1 MSEEK
6 KYKIADIAEELA
18 VSAKDLLD
26 FLRENNVK
34 VASPST
40 KVTESVRE
48 MIFENFSDAKKLS
61 DIHRKLKAEK
71 ERKKKALD
79 TKAEPT
85 LKATKPKRLSSP
97 SKEEHS
103 GSDVAIAA
111 SAVASEAAATSLS
124 VEPAPFV
131 ATTPV
136 LQSTPSFD
144 QPEVAELEAETQD
157 LVQDLEVT
165 LPEPAP
171 ATDTPAASSQSDD
184 SLLSETHSHPPTD
197 ESSSVAEELEPA
209 LAPDVTSTLASDEGS
224 FDDVAAQ
231 ATPISPPDEVAP
243 TAAEEAKVE
252 LAPAEPVEE
261 KTDLQREIERQQ
273 AEISSKFNT
282 SENVGGLRVLGEIDL
297 FKKKKKKEKKK
308 RFGEQARDLTE
319 QATTERHAAPLS
331 PKVPQVQPQATEAK
345 KAQPAVESPKQEFFT
360 TEPETSTKKE
370 ALNDKVEGSR
380 QSSKAKK
387 KSKRHEIDE
396 KIIERNIRETMLSE
410 LGEVSSRQKFRKQRK
425 REREEK
431 MELAAAQ
438 REAEDKIIK
447 ITEFATTHEFA
458 DLMGIT
464 PKEVIEKCFRMG
476 KFITINQRLD
486 RETMELLALE
496 FGREIQFISD
506 VEAMQIQTE
515 EDNPEDLAKRP
526 PVVTIMG
533 HVDHGKT
540 SLLDYIR
547 RSNVVAGEAG
557 GITQH
562 IGAYEVTLENGEK
575 ITFLDTPGHEAF
587 TAMRA
592 RGVQVTDIVILVV
605 AADDSVMPQT
615 IEAINHAK
623 AAGVPIVVAINKID
637 KPEANPDKIRAQLAE
652 NGVTVE
658 EWGGD
663 VQCQEI
669 SAKKGLGVRQLLD
682 KVLAQADLMNL
693 TANYNPN
700 RLPKGVVIEAELDK
714 GKGAVA
720 TVLVQTGLLRVGAP
734 FVAGIAYGR
743 VRAMLDERGRRVE
756 EAHPSQPVRVLGF
769 EALPEAGDVFNVMPS
784 DREAREVALRRQL
797 IRREQMMRQTARVK
811 LNEISKQA
819 QSGAIKELRIVLK
832 ADVGGS
838 IEALAD
844 GLMKTSTNEVKVDI
858 IHKGV
863 GQITESDVLLAA
875 ASDAIIIGFRVR
887 PNINAKR
894 LAEKENIDIRFYS
907 VIYHALEEIKD
918 ALEGM
923 LSPTLSENTIGA
935 AEIREVFRISKVGN
949 VAGCHVIEGKIRRDA
964 KVRLLRDGVQIYEG
978 ELSSLKRFKD
988 DVKEVDSGFDCGLT
1002 LAGYDDIKVGDVIE
1016 AYETVETKRKLTAE

>member
-6 KYKIADIAEELA
+6 KYKITDIAEELSI
-18 VSAKDLLD
+18 SAQELLD
-26 FLRENNVK
+26 FLRERGLK
-34 VASPST
+34 VASPSS
-40 KVTESVRE
+40 KVAENVRE
-48 MIFENFSDAKKLS
+48 MILENFSDAKKLS
-61 DIHRKLKAEK
+61 DTHRKLKAEK
-71 ERKKKALD
+71 ERKKKSLD
-79 TKAEPT
+79 SKPSSSFKAAK
-85 LKATKPKRLSSP
+85 LKRQTPAF
-97 SKEEHS
+97 KEELALPAVELSTETLAHETAS
-103 GSDVAIAA
+103 TASSIDV
-111 SAVASEAAATSLS
+111 
-124 VEPAPFV
+124 
-131 ATTPV
+131 
-136 LQSTPSFD
+136 STPSVPVESAAPTPALQNAPSFE
-144 QPEVAELEAETQD
+144 PSEVAELEPETAEPD
-157 LVQDLEVT
+157 LAP
-165 LPEPAP
+165 PEPATP
-171 ATDTPAASSQSDD
+171 DAQPEVASNADVMTTFDEPTPAVSSAPPDDAAHAEVLPVTNLDNADIAS
-184 SLLSETHSHPPTD
+184 LPPTPETD
-197 ESSSVAEELEPA
+197 SASNTFAEAALETDDISRED
-209 LAPDVTSTLASDEGS
+209 LAASPETL
-224 FDDVAAQ
+224 
-231 ATPISPPDEVAP
+231 
-243 TAAEEAKVE
+243 
-252 LAPAEPVEE
+252 E
-261 KTDLQREIERQQ
+261 KTDLQREIEHQQ
-273 AEISSKFNT
+273 AEIAKKFNV
-282 SENVGGLRVLGEIDL
+282 SENVGGLRVLGEIEL
-297 FKKKKKKEKKK
+297 FKKKKKEKKK
-308 RFGEQARDLTE
+308 RFGEQARDLNE
-319 QATTERHAAPLS
+319 QARLTEPSATAVAPKAPS
-331 PKVPQVQPQATEAK
+331 PPPKTIEAK
-345 KAQPAVESPKQEFFT
+345 KVQPPVETPKHEFFT
-360 TEPETSTKKE
+360 TAEPAKP
-370 ALNDKVEGSR
+370 
-380 QSSKAKK
+380 AKK
-387 KSKRHEIDE
+387 SHSDDKLEGGPKLKKKNKRHEIDE

-410 LGEVSSRQKFRKQRK
+410 LGEVSSRQRFRKQRR

-431 MELAAAQ
+431 MELEAAQ
-438 REAEDKIIK
+438 REAEDKIVK

-458 DLMGIT
+458 DLLGVAA
-464 PKEVIEKCFRMG
+464 KEVIEKCFRMG

-486 RETMELLALE
+486 RETIELLALE
-496 FGREIQFISD
+496 FGREVQFISD
-506 VEAMQIQTE
+506 VEATQVQTE

-562 IGAYEVTLENGEK
+562 IGAYEVTLENTEK

-623 AAGVPIVVAINKID
+623 AANVPIVVAINKID

-658 EWGGD
+658 EWGGE

-669 SAKKGLGVRQLLD
+669 SAKKGIGVRQLLD
-682 KVLAQADLMNL
+682 KVLAQADLMDL
-693 TANYNPN
+693 KANYNPN
-700 RLPKGVVIEAELDK
+700 RLAKGVVIEAELDK

-734 FVAGIAYGR
+734 FVAGVSYGR
-743 VRAMLDERGRRVE
+743 VRAMLDERGRRVL

-769 EALPEAGDVFNVMPS
+769 EALPEAGDVFNMMPS

-797 IRREQMMRQTARVK
+797 IRREQMMRQTTRVK

-819 QSGAIKELRIVLK
+819 QSGQIKELRIVLK

-844 GLMKTSTNEVKVDI
+844 GLMKTSTNEVKVTI

-887 PNINAKR
+887 PNLNAKR
-894 LAEKENIDIRFYS
+894 LAEQENIDIRFYT

-923 LSPTLSENTIGA
+923 LSPELSEIIVGT
-935 AEIREVFRISKVGN
+935 AEVREVFRISKVGN
-949 VAGCHVIEGKIRRDA
+949 VAGCHVLEGKIRRDA

-988 DVKEVDSGFDCGLT
+988 DVKEVDTGFECGLT
-1002 LAGYDDIKVGDVIE
+1002 LAGYDDIKVGDIIE

>member
-6 KYKIADIAEELA
+6 KYKITDIAEELSI
-18 VSAKDLLD
+18 SAQELLD
-26 FLRENNVK
+26 FLRESGLK
-34 VASPST
+34 VASPSS
-40 KVTESVRE
+40 KVAENVRE

-61 DIHRKLKAEK
+61 DTHRKLKAEK
-71 ERKKKALD
+71 ERKKKSLD
-79 TKAEPT
+79 SKPGPSFKTAK
-85 LKATKPKRLSSP
+85 LKRQAPAF
-97 SKEEHS
+97 KEEPALPAVGLSTETLAHETTATAS
-103 GSDVAIAA
+103 SIEISAPSAPMESAA
-111 SAVASEAAATSLS
+111 
-124 VEPAPFV
+124 P
-131 ATTPV
+131 TPV
-136 LQSTPSFD
+136 LQNAPSFE
-144 QPEVAELEAETQD
+144 PSEVAELEPETTELELASAEPATPDAQ
-157 LVQDLEVT
+157 
-165 LPEPAP
+165 PEPTSNADVTTTSDETAP
-171 ATDTPAASSQSDD
+171 AISSAPIDASTHAEALPITNLDDADSRPSLPSTP
-184 SLLSETHSHPPTD
+184 ET
-197 ESSSVAEELEPA
+197 
-209 LAPDVTSTLASDEGS
+209 DVTSDT
-224 FDDVAAQ
+224 FTDVALETNEASREDL
-231 ATPISPPDEVAP
+231 TAP
-243 TAAEEAKVE
+243 QET
-252 LAPAEPVEE
+252 LE
-261 KTDLQREIERQQ
+261 KTELQREIEHQQ
-273 AEISSKFNT
+273 AEIAKKFNV
-282 SENVGGLRVLGEIDL
+282 SENVGGLRVLGEIEL
-297 FKKKKKKEKKK
+297 FKKKKKEKKK
-308 RFGEQARDLTE
+308 RFGEQARDLNEQTKLTE
-319 QATTERHAAPLS
+319 LSATPVVPKAPS
-331 PKVPQVQPQATEAK
+331 PPPKTVETKKVQP
-345 KAQPAVESPKQEFFT
+345 PVETPKPEFFT
-360 TEPETSTKKE
+360 TAEPNKP
-370 ALNDKVEGSR
+370 
-380 QSSKAKK
+380 AKK
-387 KSKRHEIDE
+387 SHSDDKLEGGPKLKKKNKRHEIDE

-410 LGEVSSRQKFRKQRK
+410 LGEVSSRQKFRKQRR

-431 MELAAAQ
+431 MELEAAQ
-438 REAEDKIIK
+438 REAEDKIVK

-458 DLMGIT
+458 DLLGVT

-486 RETMELLALE
+486 RETIELLALE
-496 FGREIQFISD
+496 FGREVQFISD
-506 VEAMQIQTE
+506 VEATQVQTE

-562 IGAYEVTLENGEK
+562 IGAYEVTLENSEK

-623 AAGVPIVVAINKID
+623 AANVPIVVAINKID

-658 EWGGD
+658 EWGGE

-669 SAKKGLGVRQLLD
+669 SAKKGIGVRQLLD
-682 KVLAQADLMNL
+682 KVLAQADLMDL
-693 TANYNPN
+693 KANYNPN
-700 RLPKGVVIEAELDK
+700 RLAKGVVIEAELDK

-734 FVAGIAYGR
+734 FVAGISYGR
-743 VRAMLDERGRRVE
+743 VRAMLDERGRRVL

-797 IRREQMMRQTARVK
+797 IRREQMIRQTTRVK

-819 QSGAIKELRIVLK
+819 QSGQIKELRIVLK

-844 GLMKTSTNEVKVDI
+844 GLMKTSTNEVKVNI

-887 PNINAKR
+887 PNLNAKR
-894 LAEKENIDIRFYS
+894 LAEQENIDIRFYT

-923 LSPTLSENTIGA
+923 LSPELSEIIVGT
-935 AEIREVFRISKVGN
+935 AEVREVFRISKVGN
-949 VAGCHVIEGKIRRDA
+949 VAGCHVLEGKIRRDA

-988 DVKEVDSGFDCGLT
+988 DAKEVDTGFECGLT
-1002 LAGYDDIKVGDVIE
+1002 LAGYDDIKVGDIIE
-1016 AYETVETKRKLTAE
+1016 AYETVETKRKLTTE